1 MVQGFTYTID
11 RKVGGVTVLQ
21 GRRIGRNLGKGRNLS
36 HRMDTN
42 DNSSYMR
49 FSVTSDM
56 PDFDRNT
63 QRIALAFLP
72 CNHRALQVAV
82 NRIKKLAENIN
93 LPLGW
98 NLRNSENDAI
108 SPKGWNPEIL

>member
-1 MVQGFTYTID
+1 MGISRISAVEKLLVQGFTYTID

-56 PDFDRNT
+56 PE
-63 QRIALAFLP
+63 LP
-72 CNHRALQVAV
+72 WHSCHVITGHCR
-82 NRIKKLAENIN
+82 
-93 LPLGW
+93 
-98 NLRNSENDAI
+98 
-108 SPKGWNPEIL
+108 